1 VQGNPLAHQLSNHI
15 SKRGVFEALEQDA
28 LVCHAV
34 SGQLESEAQVLFP
47 ARNILGDR
55 EVVYFQAQ
63 AHGPP
68 CVLALHRDYSLNPLS
83 R

>member
-1 VQGNPLAHQLSNHI
+1 
-15 SKRGVFEALEQDA
+15 
-28 LVCHAV
+28 
-34 SGQLESEAQVLFP
+34 
-47 ARNILGDR
+47 
-55 EVVYFQAQ
+55 VYFQAQ